1 MAKQQNIGHKQDQG
15 NMLYVAI
22 PVPAVY
28 LSVFL
33 FVSSFGSDLLISNN
47 QRLGAMV
54 SFGTFVVHSLL
65 LVMYMRSGKVKQ

>member
-1 MAKQQNIGHKQDQG
+1 MAKQQNIGRKQDQG

-28 LSVFL
+28 LSVF
-33 FVSSFGSDLLISNN
+33 FVVSSFGSDLLISNN

-54 SFGTFVVHSLL
+54 SFGTFVVHSVL

>member
-1 MAKQQNIGHKQDQG
+1 MAKQQNIGRKQDQG
-15 NMLYVAI
+15 SMLYVAI

-33 FVSSFGSDLLISNN
+33 VVSSFGSDLFISNN

-65 LVMYMRSGKVKQ
+65 LVMYMRSGKVKH